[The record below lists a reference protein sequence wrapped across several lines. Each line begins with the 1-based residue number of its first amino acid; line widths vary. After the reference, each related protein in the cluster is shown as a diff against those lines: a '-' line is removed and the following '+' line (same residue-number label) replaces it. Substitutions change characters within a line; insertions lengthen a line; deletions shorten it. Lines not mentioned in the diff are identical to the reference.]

1 VWKWLAKNT
10 VDRQT
15 DRQTERISVANALR
29 FAFNGGICYL
39 EKYLASSSAT
49 HRRKPSAYVLFI
61 TISAKATCLVY
72 YPLLTK
78 QWTAV

>member
-1 VWKWLAKNT
+1 MWLAKNT
-10 VDRQT
+10 A

-39 EKYLASSSAT
+39 EEYLASSSAT
-49 HRRKPSAYVLFI
+49 HRRKPSAYISSIV
-61 TISAKATCLVY
+61 ISAKATCLVY
-72 YPLLTK
+72 YRLQTK